1 MEPDHSKMAR
11 FAWGLNSTLGPLAKA
26 CPYCQ
31 QEKGMNIDPSEYV
44 APSVAR
50 FEGNP
55 KAPTLRIRALTCQ
68 NCGFLLLFDGA
79 NFHK

>member
-1 MEPDHSKMAR
+1 
-11 FAWGLNSTLGPLAKA
+11 
-26 CPYCQ
+26 
-31 QEKGMNIDPSEYV
+31 MNIDPSEYV